1 MYSTYKKRKSVV
13 AERFMRTLKNK
24 VYKYITSTSKNMY
37 VDKLDDIVNKYNN
50 AYYRTIKMKA
60 VDLKLSTYID
70 FNKENDKENPKFE
83 VDDHVKTS
91 KHKSIFAKDYVSNW
105 SKEVFVIEKVKNTV
119 PWTYNI
125 SDLNGKEIAGTF
137 YAKELQKINQDFRA
151 KQVIKRKS
159 DKLDV

>member
-1 MYSTYKKRKSVV
+1 MQ
-13 AERFMRTLKNK
+13 
-24 VYKYITSTSKNMY
+24 
-37 VDKLDDIVNKYNN
+37 
-50 AYYRTIKMKA
+50 
-60 VDLKLSTYID
+60 
-70 FNKENDKENPKFE
+70 
-83 VDDHVKTS
+83 
-91 KHKSIFAKDYVSNW
+91 KDYVSNW

-137 YAKELQKINQDFRA
+137 YEKELQKINQDFRA